1 MVAQKYRWDFIGL
14 STDEKPTAATSPKVT
29 DGSTFYCSDNSK
41 LYVWYK
47 DQWYERKALGDG
59 GGGGGGGGDTVYS
72 TKNTSNS
79 ETGGAVYIGNLNA
92 SQEEQPDPTATDLY
106 FKYFWAL
113 PFSNLAVPKS
123 GSVNI
128 LGQEAGAGSVAIGS
142 NAICRLDSQLAIGGA
157 TLNNYSAT
165 YGSAIGYGAQCLS
178 ANAVA
183 LGHNA
188 KTSRNGEVNV
198 GAGTSGAGYNDTNY
212 RVIGGV
218 HDGQL
223 AQDAVTVNQV
233 NALIDAINTALSTNI
248 PHIGA

>member
-14 STDEKPTAATSPKVT
+14 STDEKPTAETSPKVT
-29 DGSTFYCSDNSK
+29 DGSTYYCSDTSQ
-41 LYVWYK
+41 LYVWCN
-47 DQWYERKALGDG
+47 DQWYEKTATGG

-92 SQEEQPDPTATDLY
+92 SQEEQPDPTATDSHR
-106 FKYFWAL
+106 KYFWAL
-113 PFSNLAVPKS
+113 PYNNTAVPEK

-128 LGQEAGAGSVAIGS
+128 LGQEAGEVSVAIGS
-142 NAICRLDSQLAIGGA
+142 NAICRLDSQVAIGGF

-178 ANAVA
+178 ANSVA

-198 GAGTSGAGYNDTNY
+198 GTGTSGAGYNNTNY

-248 PHIGA
+248 PHIGV